1 MLSCDAAVWTGSST
15 ASYTPI
21 GPQQEGRGHQQP
33 PLHLPNH
40 HCKKCF
46 TMCPVLITDTLIFEC
61 TAAELPPLWSLTQ
74 SVCTLWYLTLCVH
87 SHMHRSKTHISNV
100 LCLNVWGG
108 GGVCSQSIT
117 YFMLHHIIF
126 WFNYF
131 LHDFRSFFYSVLIC
145 KIFKLQEG
153 VLLFTMIVCSVHVQH
168 FCHHV
173 FVYLYVYCHA
183 HTPDSHTS
191 QRKVECGNVTACHSL
206 TNVLLFSHS
215 RLMYS
220 SFCFLGSQHHSST
233 SFPPSGSSHSG

>member
-1 MLSCDAAVWTGSST
+1 
-15 ASYTPI
+15 
-21 GPQQEGRGHQQP
+21 
-33 PLHLPNH
+33 
-40 HCKKCF
+40 
-46 TMCPVLITDTLIFEC
+46 
-61 TAAELPPLWSLTQ
+61 
-74 SVCTLWYLTLCVH
+74 
-87 SHMHRSKTHISNV
+87 MHRSKTHISNV

-108 GGVCSQSIT
+108 GGVCSQSLTSCDIT
-117 YFMLHHIIF
+117 LFFDLTIF
-126 WFNYF
+126 CMT
-131 LHDFRSFFYSVLIC
+131 LGVFFYSVLIC
-145 KIFKLQEG
+145 QIFKLQEG
-153 VLLFTMIVCSVHVQH
+153 VLLFTMTVCSVHVQH

-173 FVYLYVYCHA
+173 FVYLYVCCHA

>member
-61 TAAELPPLWSLTQ
+61 TAAELPPWWSLTQ

-131 LHDFRSFFYSVLIC
+131 LHDFRSFFTLS
-145 KIFKLQEG
+145 
-153 VLLFTMIVCSVHVQH
+153 
-168 FCHHV
+168 
-173 FVYLYVYCHA
+173 LYVKYSHCKKVSFFLPWLYVQFTFSTSVIMFLYICIFIVM
-183 HTPDSHTS
+183 HTPRTATRLSVRSSVETS
-191 QRKVECGNVTACHSL
+191 QPATAL
-206 TNVLLFSHS
+206 Q
-215 RLMYS
+215 M
-220 SFCFLGSQHHSST
+220 FCF
-233 SFPPSGSSHSG
+233 FPTPD

>member
-1 MLSCDAAVWTGSST
+1 MLHNVSCSDHWYSDIWMHCCRTSTFMKPHTGRVHAVMPDTVCAQSHAQVKNSHFKC
-15 ASYTPI
+15 AVL
-21 GPQQEGRGHQQP
+21 ECLGRGR
-33 PLHLPNH
+33 
-40 HCKKCF
+40 
-46 TMCPVLITDTLIFEC
+46 
-61 TAAELPPLWSLTQ
+61 SL
-74 SVCTLWYLTLCVH
+74 LT
-87 SHMHRSKTHISNV
+87 
-100 LCLNVWGG
+100 
-108 GGVCSQSIT
+108 IT
-117 YFMLHHIIF
+117 YFMWHHIIF
-126 WFNYF
+126 WFNHF

-145 KIFKLQEG
+145 QIFKLQEG
-153 VLLFTMIVCSVHVQH
+153 VLLFTMTVCSVHVQH

-173 FVYLYVYCHA
+173 FVYLYVCCHA